1 MIILPQICS
10 MWSRACRWR
19 WGQRTAW
26 AGAGVAQC
34 ATISAQTRPTWRT
47 TLRKTTWTSV
57 TSVQS
62 AAKNSDPATLLRS
75 TSNDCTTT
83 SPSVVLS
90 AQRYFHRGRRWKPT
104 WKATRCSRSWR
115 KATHWCSKCWCRPHP
130 IMQNKISRAFNQIS
144 LLRTI
149 KQKRTYQIGQLDC
162 WLDCRR
168 WLHFVAKRNLS
179 WCPI

>member
-19 WGQRTAW
+19 WGRRTAW

-47 TLRKTTWTSV
+47 TLRKTTWTNV

-90 AQRYFHRGRRWKPT
+90 AQRYFPRGRRWKPT
-104 WKATRCSRSWR
+104 WKATLCSLSWR
-115 KATHWCSKCWCRPHP
+115 KATHWCSKCWCRPHR

-149 KQKRTYQIGQLDC
+149 KQKHTCI
-162 WLDCRR
+162 
-168 WLHFVAKRNLS
+168 K
-179 WCPI
+179 